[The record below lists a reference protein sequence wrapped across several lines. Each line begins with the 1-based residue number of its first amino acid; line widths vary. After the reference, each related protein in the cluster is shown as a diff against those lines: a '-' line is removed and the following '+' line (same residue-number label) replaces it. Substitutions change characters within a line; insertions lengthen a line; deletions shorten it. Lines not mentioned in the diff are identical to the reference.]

1 MHQSSR
7 DAFPLHLL
15 MVSNLHPGKQS
26 EIHSSSITVS
36 CCHSAWLP
44 LVCAKEERAH
54 TCNPIF
60 SSLFSAWLELTL
72 ISAVCL
78 FELKA
83 PAVWMQFL
91 NQQNNYAVK
100 VHHTSAR
107 DIISDIFIS
116 NK

>member
-1 MHQSSR
+1 MQ
-7 DAFPLHLL
+7 
-15 MVSNLHPGKQS
+15 SNLLLPF
-26 EIHSSSITVS
+26 S
-36 CCHSAWLP
+36 CLAG
-44 LVCAKEERAH
+44 V
-54 TCNPIF
+54 N
-60 SSLFSAWLELTL
+60 L

-107 DIISDIFIS
+107 DIIGDIFIS